1 MYQHW
6 KSKVSILQEGPELI
20 PRCDYCGMYMLETR
34 LLKHV
39 HTKKC
44 NNVTKMRLRH
54 RDVDMVERYVEM

>member
-1 MYQHW
+1 
-6 KSKVSILQEGPELI
+6 
-20 PRCDYCGMYMLETR
+20 MLETR